1 RPDRRGPAPGAREAQ
16 PHAGEGRRAGGED
29 EQRDRAG
36 AEGGDRAGEEDARRR
51 RAHGRGCRAHRR
63 AGFADPGRPARD
75 AAGSDEVRGVAARI
89 GGLPRA
95 ASGIA
100 DSRQARGGEEMKEAR
115 GAGRKAHEE
124 AQGAGRKAQEGIK
137 CWVGVVVFGTVLGG
151 CGGGA
156 AVRESFYT
164 LSAPAAGVSAG
175 ASTAA
180 TSDVSIFV
188 GPVSVPESVDRSQ
201 MVLRTGAN
209 EVEVSEKYRWA
220 EPLTSAVP
228 RVIAE
233 TLTRELGTQRV
244 LTS

>member
-115 GAGRKAHEE
+115 GAGRKA
-124 AQGAGRKAQEGIK
+124 QEGIK
-137 CWVGVVVFGTVLGG
+137 CWVGVVVLGTVLGG

-180 TSDVSIFV
+180 TSNVSIFV
-188 GPVSVPESVDRSQ
+188 GPVS
-201 MVLRTGAN
+201 
-209 EVEVSEKYRWA
+209 
-220 EPLTSAVP
+220 
-228 RVIAE
+228 
-233 TLTRELGTQRV
+233 
-244 LTS
+244 